1 MMILVKEVKVEEVE
15 KEEALQQEEVLQQE
29 EAIQKVKVIQ
39 KVKEKVKVEKE
50 KIKKVKNLLNQILI
64 KQKVLSH
71 NLSQLYNLYNLLNLL
86 NLLNLHN
93 LLNLQQFQQQLLAHN
108 QLQLQQHEINSLIFI
123 SQFLIIILYKIKIY
137 FILKE

>member
-1 MMILVKEVKVEEVE
+1 MIQVKEVKVEEVE

-64 KQKVLSH
+64 KQVLSH
-71 NLSQLYNLYNLLNLL
+71 NLSQLYNLHNL
-86 NLLNLHN
+86 
-93 LLNLQQFQQQLLAHN
+93 LLNLQPFQQQLLAHN

-123 SQFLIIILYKIKIY
+123 SQFLIIILFKIKIY
-137 FILKE
+137 FILNK

>member
-1 MMILVKEVKVEEVE
+1 MIQVKEVKVEEVE

-64 KQKVLSH
+64 KQVLSH
-71 NLSQLYNLYNLLNLL
+71 NLSQLYNLHNLL

-93 LLNLQQFQQQLLAHN
+93 LLLNLQPFQQQLLAHN

-123 SQFLIIILYKIKIY
+123 SQFLIIILFKIKIY
-137 FILKE
+137 FILNE

>member
-29 EAIQKVKVIQ
+29 EAIQ

-93 LLNLQQFQQQLLAHN
+93 LLNLQPFQQQLLAHN